1 MVWKIEYDKF
11 AAKQLKKLDVNIARK
26 IIDTMD
32 KLIKLKDFRSKGKM
46 LVGDKKGFWRFRI
59 DDYRVLCQL
68 IDKKLIV
75 RVLRLG
81 HRKDVYK

>member
-1 MVWKIEYDKF
+1 VVWKIEYDKL

-26 IIDTMD
+26 IIDSMD
-32 KLIKLKDFRSKGKM
+32 KLIKLKDFRAKGKM

-59 DDYRVLCQL
+59 DDYRVLCQI

-75 RVLRLG
+75 RVLRLE